1 MANYK
6 IQQCL
11 ALRNIS
17 DEVKAYL
24 VMLANSKLPNARNK
38 EFTADDETKLVQV
51 LKDEV
56 AKYNQRKAKSEE
68 SKQCHAIIDSLIK
81 AQNGN
86 RRLISPKE
94 LLPKLLELKE
104 KIVTE
109 KQFAK
114 VDDLI
119 SNTGLTKE
127 QIIEYLNK

>member
-1 MANYK
+1 MANYT

-11 ALRNIS
+11 ALRNIT

-24 VMLANSKLPNARNK
+24 EMLDKSKLPNAKNK
-38 EFTADDETKLVQV
+38 QFTATNQTQLLEV

-86 RRLISPKE
+86 RRLISAKE

-119 SNTGLTKE
+119 SNSGLTKE

>member
-1 MANYK
+1 MANYT
-6 IQQCL
+6 IPQCL

-24 VMLANSKLPNARNK
+24 QMLANSKLPNARNK
-38 EFTADDETKLVQV
+38 QFTANNQTQLVEV

-68 SKQCHAIIDSLIK
+68 SKQCHAIVDSLIK

-119 SNTGLTKE
+119 SNSGLTKE

>member
-1 MANYK
+1 MANYT
-6 IQQCL
+6 IPQCL

-24 VMLANSKLPNARNK
+24 QMLANSKLPNARNK
-38 EFTADDETKLVQV
+38 EFTANNQTQLVEV

-94 LLPKLLELKE
+94 LLPKLHELKE

-119 SNTGLTKE
+119 SNSGLTKE
-127 QIIEYLNK
+127 QIIQYLNK

>member
-1 MANYK
+1 MANYT

-11 ALRNIS
+11 SVRGIT

-24 VMLANSKLPNARNK
+24 NTLADSKLPNARNK
-38 EFTADDETKLVQV
+38 EFTANNQTQLVEV

-56 AKYNQRKAKSEE
+56 AKYNQRKAKSEQT
-68 SKQCHAIIDSLIK
+68 KQCHAIVDSLIK

-94 LLPKLLELKE
+94 LLPKLHDLKD
-104 KIVTE
+104 KIVSE

-119 SNTGLTKE
+119 SNGGLTKE

>member
-1 MANYK
+1 MANYT
-6 IQQCL
+6 IPQCL

-24 VMLANSKLPNARNK
+24 QMLANSKLPNARNK
-38 EFTADDETKLVQV
+38 QFTANNQTQLVEV

-56 AKYNQRKAKSEE
+56 AKYNQRKAKSED

-94 LLPKLLELKE
+94 LLPKLHELKDKIESE
-104 KIVTE
+104 KR
-109 KQFAK
+109 FAK

-119 SNTGLTKE
+119 SNSGLTKE
-127 QIIEYLNK
+127 KIIEYLNK